1 MATDGLMDSYA
12 KIWYHSAQGV
22 HSHTIPT
29 RPLNTTGLGD
39 PGDYENWNGGT
50 SPADAMVEG
59 LMDKLA
65 EVVPSTTVYDKYTLY
80 KWNPTTEI
88 FNPVYEA
95 AYPVTGSAVGLTGQ
109 AAAVQVTVSF
119 RTLGF
124 GILKLVLLDR
134 PNNNTWGNQYTMP
147 ADYTEVVAEITNPD
161 LAWSGRDNFRPF
173 NFTNVTIS
181 LNKRLRRKYGM
192 I

>member
-1 MATDGLMDSYA
+1 MATDGLIDSFA
-12 KIWYHSAQGV
+12 KIFYHSAQGV
-22 HSHTIPT
+22 HTHTIPT
-29 RPLNTTGLGD
+29 RPLVTTGLGD
-39 PGDYENWNGGT
+39 PGTLENWNGT
-50 SPADAMVEG
+50 PIAADTMVED
-59 LMDKLA
+59 LMDLLG

-80 KWNPTTEI
+80 KWNPITEV

-95 AYPVTGSAVGLTGQ
+95 AHSVEGSAVGLSGQ
-109 AAAVQVTVSF
+109 AAAVQTTLSI

-124 GILKLVLLDR
+124 SLLKLVLLDR

-147 ADYTEVVAEITNPD
+147 ADYTEVVAALTSAD
-161 LAWSGRDNFRPF
+161 LAWSGRDNTRPF
-173 NFTNVTIS
+173 NFTNVSIS

>member
-1 MATDGLMDSYA
+1 MATDGLIDSYA
-12 KIWYHSAQGV
+12 KIWYHTAQGI
-22 HSHTIPT
+22 HSHTIPM
-29 RPLNTTGLGD
+29 RPLLTAGLGD
-39 PGDYENWNGGT
+39 PGNVMAWNDEEVA
-50 SPADAMVEG
+50 ADEMVEG
-59 LMDKLA
+59 LMDLLA

-80 KWNPTTEI
+80 KWNPTTEV

-95 AYPVTGSAVGLTGQ
+95 PHSVTGSAEGLTGQ
-109 AAAVQVTVSF
+109 AAAVQTTISI

-124 GILKLVLLDR
+124 SLLKLVLLDR

-147 ADYTEVVAEITNPD
+147 ADYTEVIAALTGDEFG
-161 LAWSGRDNFRPF
+161 WSGRDNTRPF
-173 NFTNVTIS
+173 NFTNVSIS